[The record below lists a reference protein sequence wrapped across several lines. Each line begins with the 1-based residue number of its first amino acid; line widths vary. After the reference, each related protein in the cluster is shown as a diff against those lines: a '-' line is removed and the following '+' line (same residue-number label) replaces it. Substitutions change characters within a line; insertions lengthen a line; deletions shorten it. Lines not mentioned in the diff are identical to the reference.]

1 MLQLSKMGTRKRSFS
16 SWLLNSCMCQI
27 TIRDTH
33 KTQQISIKS
42 SFVKYFPSMQGDGH
56 SNYQVYI
63 CHVKPVNAWYQ
74 AWEVS
79 INKCALNTQP
89 FISQL
94 STLSNICITV
104 CELRWV
110 IKNIWGMILILRNI
124 IKKLYNLKE
133 GQDKHKMHHEEIM
146 SDKTIIKGKK
156 MLGRNKDMLG
166 CSILSS

>member
-1 MLQLSKMGTRKRSFS
+1 
-16 SWLLNSCMCQI
+16 
-27 TIRDTH
+27 
-33 KTQQISIKS
+33 
-42 SFVKYFPSMQGDGH
+42 MQGDGH

-104 CELRWV
+104 CELLGV
-110 IKNIWGMILILRNI
+110 IKNI
-124 IKKLYNLKE
+124 
-133 GQDKHKMHHEEIM
+133 
-146 SDKTIIKGKK
+146 
-156 MLGRNKDMLG
+156 
-166 CSILSS
+166 